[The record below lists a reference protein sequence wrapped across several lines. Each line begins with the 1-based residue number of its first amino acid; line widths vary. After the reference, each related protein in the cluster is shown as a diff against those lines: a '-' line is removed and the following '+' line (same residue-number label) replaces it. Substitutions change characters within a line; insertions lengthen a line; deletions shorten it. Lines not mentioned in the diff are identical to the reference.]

1 MQQATSTPVRTGSDV
16 KSDRTTKDLGSEP
29 RHGPDT
35 GKRRKPRVLIVE
47 DHEDT
52 REIYAWGLRAAG
64 WHVEVV
70 TSGADALAF
79 AADFEPDVVVMDLRL
94 PGLGGIDATKILKR
108 DVRTAHVPVIA
119 CTAYG
124 QEHEREMQSAGFDQ
138 FVPKPCT
145 PEELRI
151 VLEEML
157 AGRD

>member
-1 MQQATSTPVRTGSDV
+1 
-16 KSDRTTKDLGSEP
+16 
-29 RHGPDT
+29 
-35 GKRRKPRVLIVE
+35 VLIVE

-79 AADFEPDVVVMDLRL
+79 ATDFDPDVVVMDLHL
-94 PGLGGIDATKILKR
+94 PGLGGVEATKILKK
-108 DVRTAHVPVIA
+108 DLRTAHIPVVA

-124 QEHEREMQSAGFDQ
+124 QEHQRELETAGFQQ
-138 FVPKPCT
+138 FVPKPCS

-151 VLEEML
+151 VLEEL
-157 AGRD
+157 LTDRRT